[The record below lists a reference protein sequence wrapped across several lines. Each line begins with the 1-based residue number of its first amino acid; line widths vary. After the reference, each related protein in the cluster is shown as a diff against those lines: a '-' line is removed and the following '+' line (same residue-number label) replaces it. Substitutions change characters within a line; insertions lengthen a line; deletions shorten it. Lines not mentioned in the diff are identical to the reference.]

1 MNFFFFFFTEALIFF
16 IYKLKDRNVSTC
28 SYYEE
33 LSLEFVIVIMMFNCK
48 PDERMMLLLKL
59 FSFQF
64 VVRFVVFCVA
74 RYFYYIIFY
83 YILFYY
89 NILLFL
95 FLPFLFLLYSIVWCV
110 SLFID
115 VHVLLFIS
123 LL

>member
-1 MNFFFFFFTEALIFF
+1 
-16 IYKLKDRNVSTC
+16 
-28 SYYEE
+28 
-33 LSLEFVIVIMMFNCK
+33 
-48 PDERMMLLLKL
+48 MMLLLKL

-95 FLPFLFLLYSIVWCV
+95 FLPFLFLLYSIGWCV